1 MTTDTTKRM
10 RDANKN
16 SADSSDSMGVCP
28 FCYDETDP
36 AFKVA
41 QRQHDLEYVMHDAG
55 LATVSRA
62 EVDENFRKNLLFAA
76 GKSRLKQAKA
86 WVLAKLARVFGGL
99 VW

>member
-41 QRQHDLEYVMHDAG
+41 QRQHDLEYVLHDAG
-55 LATVSRA
+55 LSKSSRH

-76 GKSRLKQAKA
+76 RRSKWKMAKA
-86 WVLAKLARVFGGL
+86 TALAAIASALGWL